1 MISGDQLTHPPR
13 TPGSVGLP
21 TPSTP
26 LFTLPAVSLEQAQCG
41 AKVVDFPEELP
52 AEAQEA
58 RQQLEAMHHQSLS
71 PSTCTSQVSPAT
83 LPQHLQAG
91 QHTQKFDR
99 QPLHQAGK
107 MHSQRWLT
115 EIARVHHG
123 QYGSA
128 AKQP

>member
-1 MISGDQLTHPPR
+1 MGISSPIPP

-21 TPSTP
+21 TPST
-26 LFTLPAVSLEQAQCG
+26 LVFTLPAVSLEQAQCG

-58 RQQLEAMHHQSLS
+58 RQQLEAVHHQSLS

-99 QPLHQAGK
+99 QPFAA
-107 MHSQRWLT
+107 SREDALT
-115 EIARVHHG
+115 EMASCLYQIARVHHG